1 MINWFIEAIY
11 EFYENP
17 NNLAEFEEWRKSKGK
32 EKEDEHLYGIH
43 QNGEITHRNNKGL
56 RIAL

>member
-43 QNGEITHRNNKGL
+43 QNGEITHRNN
-56 RIAL
+56 